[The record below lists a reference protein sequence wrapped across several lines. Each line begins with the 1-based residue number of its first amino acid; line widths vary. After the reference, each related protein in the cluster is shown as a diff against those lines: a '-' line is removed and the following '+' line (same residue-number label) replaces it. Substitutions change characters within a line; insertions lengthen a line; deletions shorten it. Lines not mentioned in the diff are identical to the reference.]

1 MNRKTMYNTIY
12 RSRKKGY
19 HINRRE
25 RTITRPGG
33 ELTATML
40 EYERILAQFG
50 YNVQLNIFNDNA
62 NNHKRPGP

>member
-1 MNRKTMYNTIY
+1 MYNTIY

-33 ELTATML
+33 ELTATMV

>member
-1 MNRKTMYNTIY
+1 MNRKTMDNTIY

-33 ELTATML
+33 ELTATMV

-50 YNVQLNIFNDNA
+50 YNVQLKIFGENA
-62 NNHKRPGP
+62 NNHKHPGP